1 MKKPL
6 FPNDVKKSLPLWKWV
21 LLILFGSTLFLFL
34 SQTVYVVGC
43 FSDNL
48 WIKALLL
55 FLGGSFVL
63 GLYVLFVRVFEKR
76 IITELRLGAIPDL
89 LKGFAIGTLFIASV
103 VGIFELIG
111 VYRIASI
118 NVSWSTLLLDF
129 SSLSIV
135 AISEEII
142 FRGIIFRMI
151 ESRFNMVAAFIIS
164 SLIFG
169 FMHLVTV
176 DLWTAVAISA
186 EAGFLLAAAYKLHHN
201 LWLPIGIHWAWN
213 FVSGTVFGFEISG
226 NLPESGLIIPDIN
239 GPYILSGGN
248 NGFEGSIITCI
259 CGITLGLALYYY
271 GKRLSGKEV
280 Q

>member
-6 FPNDVKKSLPLWKWV
+6 LMNDVKKSLPLWKWV
-21 LLILFGSTLFLFL
+21 LLILFGSALFLFL
-34 SQTVYVVGC
+34 SQTVYVAGC

-55 FLGGSFVL
+55 LLGGCLVL
-63 GLYVLFVRVFEKR
+63 GFYVLFVRVFEKR
-76 IITELRLGAIPDL
+76 ILTELRLGAIPDL
-89 LKGFAIGTLFIASV
+89 PAGFAIGTLFIASV
-103 VGIFELIG
+103 AGILGLIG
-111 VYRIASI
+111 VYRINSI
-118 NVSWSTLLLDF
+118 NVSWPTLLLDF

-151 ESRFNMVAAFIIS
+151 ESRFNTVAAFVIS

-169 FMHLVTV
+169 FTHLVTV

-186 EAGFLLAAAYKLHHN
+186 EAGFMLAAAYKLHHN

-213 FVSGTVFGFEISG
+213 FVSGTVLGFEVSG

-271 GKRLSGKEV
+271 GKRLAGKEV